1 MCLINGAGFSLA
13 CSLWVLVFGFFL
25 LPVVV
30 FLLITE
36 GRFLARRKINFGGR
50 KSATSFKLVN
60 NYTND

>member
-1 MCLINGAGFSLA
+1 LINGAGFSLA

-36 GRFLARRKINFGGR
+36 GRFLARRKKSLPHGLKRINIQV
-50 KSATSFKLVN
+50 SE
-60 NYTND
+60 